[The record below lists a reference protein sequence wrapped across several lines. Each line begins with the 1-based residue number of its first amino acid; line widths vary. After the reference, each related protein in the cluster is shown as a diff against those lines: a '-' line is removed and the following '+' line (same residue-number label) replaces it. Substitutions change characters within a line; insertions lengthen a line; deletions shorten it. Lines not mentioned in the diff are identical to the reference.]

1 MTDGFAVELELPL
14 INSRVVQYKM
24 GLQKRLGTF
33 RGGRSVHG
41 VQYLGLH
48 DREERGWTSTL
59 LWLLGNRFGERWS
72 TMTMLGV
79 GDVTLREGNET
90 GTIVNH
96 STFYDLNPDT
106 VLGLELNRQNGQGAY
121 WLLMPQVHR
130 SFGKLGCRAASVP
143 KSPHRAVPAA
153 FGLAPDPRAVMET
166 RRQERGANGR
176 YSMTIA
182 LICLDADDT
191 LWHNMRHFAATEE
204 ALVGLLAPLP
214 RRGSPAPRW
223 RRARRATCGSMATA
237 PRALPCR

>member
-1 MTDGFAVELELPL
+1 MFMTGRLAFSTLALLLFGVPAAAQTGPDIPEPMVFDMIRPLTAKAGEIEVNTLAQRDLTGPRGELEWAPEVELAVADGLAVELELPL

-48 DREERGWTSTL
+48 DREEGGWTSTL

-90 GTIVNH
+90 GTIINH

-106 VLGLELNRQNGQGAY
+106 VLGLEMNRQNGQGAY

-130 SFGKLGCRAASVP
+130 AIGKLGVQGGVGAEKARGERFRP
-143 KSPHRAVPAA
+143 RL
-153 FGLAPDPRAVMET
+153 GLR
-166 RRQERGANGR
+166 
-176 YSMTIA
+176 
-182 LICLDADDT
+182 LIREL
-191 LWHNMRHFAATEE
+191 
-204 ALVGLLAPLP
+204 
-214 RRGSPAPRW
+214 
-223 RRARRATCGSMATA
+223 
-237 PRALPCR
+237 

>member
-1 MTDGFAVELELPL
+1 MYMTGRLAFSVLGLLFFSASAAAQSGPDIPEPMVFDMIRPLTAKAGEIEVNALAQRDLTGPRGELEWAPEVELAVTDGFAVELELPL

-48 DREERGWTSTL
+48 DREEGGWTSTL

-90 GTIVNH
+90 GTIINH

-130 SFGKLGCRAASVP
+130 SFGKLGVQGGIGAEKARAERFRP
-143 KSPHRAVPAA
+143 RL
-153 FGLAPDPRAVMET
+153 GLR
-166 RRQERGANGR
+166 
-176 YSMTIA
+176 
-182 LICLDADDT
+182 LIREL
-191 LWHNMRHFAATEE
+191 
-204 ALVGLLAPLP
+204 
-214 RRGSPAPRW
+214 
-223 RRARRATCGSMATA
+223 
-237 PRALPCR
+237 